1 MTPYYW
7 AALGMLA
14 AVVPC
19 LWAARRWPWRHALV
33 AAQAVGTIVPTVLL
47 LLAAGSSGASLTDLA
62 LAGAVLAL
70 GGSLVF
76 VRALEQWS

>member
-7 AALGMLA
+7 AALGMLV

-19 LWAARRWPWRHALV
+19 LWAAHRWPWRHSLV

-62 LAGAVLAL
+62 LAGAALAL